1 MATRSNTIKLDKEID
16 FETLIMDALSSVP
29 NFNVSVTGTTA
40 KCDEISAPTVGM
52 GFNKWTRGRAY
63 TTITYDKKSSI
74 EIETTISG
82 FTGAIYNGKYAQE
95 VCDSL
100 TSRIQNQIKK
110 NSIQAQ
116 NNIPSVADELLK
128 FKQLLDAGVITQEE
142 FDKKKKELLNL

>member
-1 MATRSNTIKLDKEID
+1 M
-16 FETLIMDALSSVP
+16 
-29 NFNVSVTGTTA
+29 
-40 KCDEISAPTVGM
+40 
-52 GFNKWTRGRAY
+52 
-63 TTITYDKKSSI
+63 
-74 EIETTISG
+74 
-82 FTGAIYNGKYAQE
+82 
-95 VCDSL
+95 